1 MTDRVIPF
9 PGHLQQPMPPEIAR
23 LVDAAETAARLWDE
37 RRLDE
42 LLVALQ
48 CPLSPEEVGSHDPGP

>member
-23 LVDAAETAARLWDE
+23 LVDAAETAAPPGVVVKNRG
-37 RRLDE
+37 
-42 LLVALQ
+42 
-48 CPLSPEEVGSHDPGP
+48 EEEGPA